1 MPLLENTKQRE
12 AVELMLLEN
21 GMVNGLEPID
31 MELDSE
37 T

>member
-31 MELDSE
+31 MELDVE

>member
-21 GMVNGLEPID
+21 GMVNGLESID
-31 MELDSE
+31 IELDSE

>member
-31 MELDSE
+31 MELGVE